1 MKKEDVMLVLGVLVI
16 VIAALIMV
24 EGSILGEKTS
34 EIAATLAVI
43 GILIAGFASRLR
55 RGKGLF

>member
-16 VIAALIMV
+16 VIGVVMMV
-24 EGSILGEKTS
+24 EGSILGERTS
-34 EIAATLAVI
+34 EVAAALGIV
-43 GILIAGFASRLR
+43 GILIVGFASRLR